1 MSTVFLAIM
10 PIFIFLLLG
19 YVALKTDFIVAS
31 TWIQIEKATYFAL
44 FPCLLINQLANA
56 QIDWSSAS
64 YLILF
69 AVLIPILGSVLAF
82 AAQYFLKHDG
92 ASFTSDYQGS
102 IRFNTY
108 IGLALIFALLP
119 REATP
124 LAAIVIAIMIP
135 WINVLCILVF
145 ARYAKGVPNTK
156 AILQQMARNP
166 LILGS
171 LIGLILNLS
180 EWHLPS
186 VVNEVFKRLGDM
198 TLPLGLLTVGA
209 GLKWRSFQA
218 YTKSLVSS
226 SVIKLL
232 ILPLLILGIGLALEL
247 NALTLAV
254 VVILA
259 ALPTASSA
267 YILARQLGGNADLMA
282 AIITVQTLVALLSLP
297 LVLWCLSRVGG

>member
-10 PIFIFLLLG
+10 PIFILLLLG
-19 YVALKTDFIVAS
+19 YMALKTEFINAS
-31 TWIQIEKATYFAL
+31 TWIQVEKATYFVL
-44 FPCLLINQLANA
+44 FPCLLIHQLANA
-56 QIDWSSAS
+56 QIDWSSAG
-64 YLILF
+64 YLMTF
-69 AVLIPILGSVLAF
+69 ALLIPVIGSALAF
-82 AAQYFLKHDG
+82 LVQFFLKHEG

-108 IGLALIFALLP
+108 IGLALILALLP
-119 REATP
+119 KEATP

-135 WINVLCILVF
+135 WINILCILVF

-156 AILQQMARNP
+156 AILKQMARNP

-171 LIGLILNLS
+171 VIGLVINLMTLP
-180 EWHLPS
+180 LPS
-186 VVNEVFKRLGDM
+186 IVNEVLKRLGDM

-209 GLKWRSFQA
+209 GLKWRSLHA
-218 YTKSLVSS
+218 YTRSLVSTS
-226 SVIKLL
+226 LIKLL
-232 ILPLLILGIGLALEL
+232 LLPLIILGLGLML
-247 NALTLAV
+247 NLDNLTLSV

-282 AIITVQTLVALLSLP
+282 AIITLQTLAALITLP
-297 LVLWCLSRVGG
+297 LMLWWLASATR

>member
-10 PIFIFLLLG
+10 PIFILLLLG
-19 YVALKTDFIVAS
+19 YIALKTDFIQAS

-44 FPCLLINQLANA
+44 FPCLLIHQLANA
-56 QIDWSSAS
+56 QINWSSAG
-64 YLILF
+64 YLIGF
-69 AVLIPILGSVLAF
+69 AVLIPALGSVLAF
-82 AAQYFLKHDG
+82 IAQRFLQHEG

-108 IGLALIFALLP
+108 IGLALILALLP
-119 REATP
+119 KAATP

-156 AILQQMARNP
+156 AILKQMARNP

-171 LIGLILNLS
+171 IIGLMLNLIALP
-180 EWHLPS
+180 LPS
-186 VVNEVFKRLGDM
+186 IVNEVLKRLGDM
-198 TLPLGLLTVGA
+198 TLPLGLLTVGS
-209 GLKWRSFQA
+209 GLKWRSLHD
-218 YTKSLVSS
+218 YMSSLVSS
-226 SVIKLL
+226 SLIKLL
-232 ILPLLILGIGLALEL
+232 LLPLLILGLGLML
-247 NALTLAV
+247 NLDTLTLSV

-259 ALPTASSA
+259 GLPTASSA

-282 AIITVQTLVALLSLP
+282 AIITLQTLAALLTLP
-297 LVLWCLSRVGG
+297 LVLWLLAGVTR